1 MPIEGICRPALDA
14 GLQFNKEND
23 MQTLIYGTYILMW
36 PVITLAMLGM
46 IVHAVVRDIRDA
58 KNNDTELV

>member
-1 MPIEGICRPALDA
+1 
-14 GLQFNKEND
+14 

>member
-1 MPIEGICRPALDA
+1 
-14 GLQFNKEND
+14 

-58 KNNDTELV
+58 KHNDTELV